1 MQNGQPVEIKKS
13 SELNVSLSKKEEKQ
27 LKKMRKHR
35 SGSLSIELE
44 DPYKAFKDKL
54 KAQIKGKIGK

>member
-13 SELNVSLSKKEEKQ
+13 SELNVSLSKKEEEQ